1 MKIDCIIGID
11 PGASGSIVT
20 WRPNA
25 NTKAI
30 KMPRNIEDFRAY
42 MDWAKTNF
50 NPIVFMEKVT
60 VRPDDVKVDGTAANM
75 GKLYRVQ
82 KMIADFEQMKALLT
96 VLNIPFVLVNP
107 MKWQSE
113 LKLRVA
119 VKGKPKEEKSDR
131 KKRYRDIAG
140 KLYPEIA
147 PTLWNADATLIMH
160 FGRYMLQ
167 NKRDWVLENLP
178 TKMHN
183 TLF

>member
-11 PGASGSIVT
+11 PGASGAIVT
-20 WRPNA
+20 WRPNT

-96 VLNIPFVLVNP
+96 VLNIPFVLVKTNIY
-107 MKWQSE
+107 
-113 LKLRVA
+113 
-119 VKGKPKEEKSDR
+119 G
-131 KKRYRDIAG
+131 
-140 KLYPEIA
+140 
-147 PTLWNADATLIMH
+147 
-160 FGRYMLQ
+160 
-167 NKRDWVLENLP
+167 
-178 TKMHN
+178 
-183 TLF
+183 